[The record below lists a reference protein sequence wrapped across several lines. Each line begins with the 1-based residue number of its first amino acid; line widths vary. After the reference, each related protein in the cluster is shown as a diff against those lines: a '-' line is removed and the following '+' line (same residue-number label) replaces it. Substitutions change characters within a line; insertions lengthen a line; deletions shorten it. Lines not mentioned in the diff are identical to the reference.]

1 MESIKSYSNKDVE
14 LKNKTTEGLNLVID
28 KEILDDQRTLE
39 VGTKL
44 PEKAKVDSED
54 KTDFETFK
62 VVYKGAIDDK
72 CLEEFGTMDD
82 TKLWEDTAKEMFL
95 KSSEYIPEEDKK
107 ADGELEKKT
116 EGRTLKE
123 DQSKAKELEFSSL
136 EFEKQIPHVMRWK
149 EWSVVN
155 DLDLYWITQQFFNEE
170 DVTAFAEAF
179 KSTGFDKAFV
189 TVRDLSTY
197 EYDRDLANK
206 VFVVVNK
213 DGTYDMTDYL
223 NTCKSEGYDK
233 SLYES
238 KEVKIESSEDETY
251 DEIEDRINGY
261 LGNPMFRGLMF
272 EVLTSAESENIEGIT
287 FDKCKEIADK
297 LYNTNA
303 GEEIFDLL
311 YAKIKELL
319 EEKPNVKENKALK
332 VLSRKISEQKKLA
345 KEYPKQIT
353 ESIVLSD
360 REKEILRD
368 RMRDT
373 VKNLPMFKKD
383 KDGSQLEAYL
393 DDFMPMWITAQQ
405 NLGQH
410 LTESAPIELTDK
422 DKEDYYYGTT
432 RGALVYPVYN
442 KNGKFYD
449 GNGYEISKEEIDGLD
464 FFKKECPKHD

>member
-44 PEKAKVDSED
+44 PEKAKVDNED

-170 DVTAFAEAF
+170 DVKAFTEAF

-223 NTCKSEGYDK
+223 NTCESEGYDK

-238 KEVKIESSEDETY
+238 KEVKTESSEDETY
-251 DEIEDRINGY
+251 DEIEDKIKNSSY
-261 LGNPMFRGLMF
+261 DLMVKGIMY
-272 EVLTSAESENIEGIT
+272 EVLTTAIGMGNEDIT
-287 FDKCKEIADK
+287 FDDCERVAVIINEK
-297 LYNTNA
+297 A
-303 GEEIFDLL
+303 GDEIFTLL
-311 YAKIKELL
+311 DNKIVELL
-319 EEKPNVKENKALK
+319 DENK
-332 VLSRKISEQKKLA
+332 
-345 KEYPKQIT
+345 T
-353 ESIVLSD
+353 ES
-360 REKEILRD
+360 
-368 RMRDT
+368 
-373 VKNLPMFKKD
+373 
-383 KDGSQLEAYL
+383 
-393 DDFMPMWITAQQ
+393 
-405 NLGQH
+405 
-410 LTESAPIELTDK
+410 
-422 DKEDYYYGTT
+422 
-432 RGALVYPVYN
+432 
-442 KNGKFYD
+442 
-449 GNGYEISKEEIDGLD
+449 
-464 FFKKECPKHD
+464 KECPKQ